1 MSLEHI
7 NIMKIYSF
15 SSDNVVDFNDKI
27 KKLAKINNIEF
38 TEEKISAEELKKQ
51 FNAGCD
57 LVFCAGYAYRIPV
70 ERVEGFRGI
79 NIHPSLLPKGRGPW
93 PIPYVIL
100 NDEKIWGVT
109 AHKLAE
115 RIDEGD
121 ILLSEEFEVS
131 EKENYLSLCEKISES
146 ALNIT
151 KKLMSDLDYYSQNAK
166 KQCKGTYL
174 AEPPDEQRTIYN
186 DTPPHIK
193 DKIIRAF
200 GKDYVIYK

>member
-1 MSLEHI
+1 
-7 NIMKIYSF
+7 MKIYSF
-15 SSDNVVDFNDKI
+15 PSDNVVDFNDKI
-27 KKLAKINNIEF
+27 KNLAKINNIEF

-51 FNAGCD
+51 FNLGCD

-70 ERVEGFRGI
+70 ERVEGFKGI
-79 NIHPSLLPKGRGPW
+79 NIHPSLLPNGRGPW

-131 EKENYLSLCEKISES
+131 EKDNYLSLCEKISVS

-151 KKLMSDLDYYSQNAK
+151 KKIMEDLDYYSQNAK

-174 AEPPDEQRTIYN
+174 AEPLDEQRTIYK

-200 GKDYVIYK
+200 GKEYVLYK